1 MFYAGV
7 KVDAQQS
14 DALVRGK
21 RECVDQV
28 VIATIVVLCIRDKHQ
43 APYGRVGG
51 YRTDQCREGDR

>member
-1 MFYAGV
+1 MIAACAEYWLSNLMFYAGV

-28 VIATIVVLCIRDKHQ
+28 VIATIVVLQ
-43 APYGRVGG
+43 FASWLS
-51 YRTDQCREGDR
+51 